1 VIPLKDENVT
11 LSTPILSYLIIAS
24 CIVVFLIQIS
34 SPGYTSGNLFYSYG
48 VVPASLLGIE
58 TLPGDLEKIDPY
70 LTLIT
75 SMFMHGGWMHL
86 IGNML
91 YMWIFADN
99 IEDDLGKV
107 KFILF
112 YIASGVAAALTQ
124 VYLNVNSTVPMVGA
138 SGAISGVLGAYMI
151 RYPRNKVLVLI
162 PLGVFTQLLRIPAL
176 FVLGFWFIL
185 QFISSAGSTG
195 EGGGVAYGA
204 HIGGF
209 VFGAA
214 VMFFF
219 GNFLI
224 PKKAFFKALTE
235 KDDKKKNPW
244 IQD

>member
-1 VIPLKDENVT
+1 VIPLKDENST
-11 LSTPILSYLIIAS
+11 LYTPILSYAIIGI
-24 CIVVFLIQIS
+24 CVVVFLTQIS
-34 SPGYTSGNLFYSYG
+34 SPGFDNGHLFYSYG
-48 VVPASLLGIE
+48 VVPTSLLGIE
-58 TLPGDLEKIDPY
+58 PLPNDLNKIDPY

-75 SMFMHGGWMHL
+75 SMFMHGGFMHL

-112 YIASGVAAALTQ
+112 YLASGVAAAMTQ
-124 VYLNVNSTVPMVGA
+124 VYLNVNSTIPMVGA
-138 SGAISGVLGAYMI
+138 SGAISGVLGAYMV
-151 RYPRNKVLVLI
+151 RYPKNKVLVLI
-162 PLGVFTQLLRIPAL
+162 PLGFFTQLVKIPAM

-185 QFISSAGSTG
+185 QFISSSGSSSQ
-195 EGGGVAYGA
+195 GGVAYGA

-214 VMFFF
+214 AMFFF

-224 PKKAFFKALTE
+224 PKKAFFKALNE
-235 KDDKKKNPW
+235 KDGKKKNPW

>member
-1 VIPLKDENVT
+1 MIPLKDDNIT
-11 LSTPILSYLIIAS
+11 NSTPILSYAIIAI
-24 CIVVFLIQIS
+24 CVAVFLLQIS
-34 SPGYTSGNLFYSYG
+34 SPGYTTGNLFYSYG

-58 TLPGDLEKIDPY
+58 ALPSDLEKIDPY
-70 LTLIT
+70 LTIIT

-99 IEDDLGKV
+99 IEDDLGKT
-107 KFILF
+107 KFIIF
-112 YIASGVAAALTQ
+112 YLAAGAAAALTQ

-138 SGAISGVLGAYMI
+138 SGAISGVLGAYLI

-162 PLGVFTQLLRIPAL
+162 PLGIFTQLLKIPAL

-185 QFISSAGSTG
+185 QFVSSAGSSS

-224 PKKAFFKALTE
+224 PKKAFFKSLNE
-235 KDDKKKNPW
+235 KDGKKKNPW
-244 IQD
+244 IEE

>member
-1 VIPLKDENVT
+1 VIPLKDENST
-11 LSTPILSYLIIAS
+11 LSTPILSYAIIGI
-24 CIVVFLIQIS
+24 CVVVFLIQIS
-34 SPGYTSGNLFYSYG
+34 SSGYDNGHLFYSYG
-48 VVPASLLGIE
+48 VVPTSLLGIE
-58 TLPGDLEKIDPY
+58 PLPNDLNKIDPY

-75 SMFMHGGWMHL
+75 SMFMHGGFMHL

-112 YIASGVAAALTQ
+112 YLASGVAAAMTQ
-124 VYLNVNSTVPMVGA
+124 VYLNVNSTIPMVGA
-138 SGAISGVLGAYMI
+138 SGAISGVLGAYMV
-151 RYPRNKVLVLI
+151 RYPKNKVLVLI
-162 PLGVFTQLLRIPAL
+162 PLGFFTQLVKIPAM

-185 QFISSAGSTG
+185 QFISSSGSSSQ
-195 EGGGVAYGA
+195 GGVAYGA

-214 VMFFF
+214 AMFFF

-224 PKKAFFKALTE
+224 PKKAFFKALNE
-235 KDDKKKNPW
+235 KDGKKKNPW

>member
-1 VIPLKDENVT
+1 VIPLKDENST
-11 LSTPILSYLIIAS
+11 LSTPILSYAIIGI
-24 CIVVFLIQIS
+24 CVVVFLIQIS
-34 SPGYTSGNLFYSYG
+34 SSGFDNGHLFYSYG
-48 VVPASLLGIE
+48 VVPTSLLGIE
-58 TLPGDLEKIDPY
+58 PLPNDLNKIDPY

-75 SMFMHGGWMHL
+75 SMFMHGGFMHL

-112 YIASGVAAALTQ
+112 YLASGVAAAMTQ
-124 VYLNVNSTVPMVGA
+124 VYLNVNSTIPMVGA
-138 SGAISGVLGAYMI
+138 SGAISGLLGAYMV
-151 RYPRNKVLVLI
+151 RYPKNKVLVLI
-162 PLGVFTQLLRIPAL
+162 PLGFFTQLVKIPAM

-185 QFISSAGSTG
+185 QFISSSGSSSQ
-195 EGGGVAYGA
+195 GGVAYGA

-214 VMFFF
+214 AMFFF

-224 PKKAFFKALTE
+224 PKKAFFKALNE
-235 KDDKKKNPW
+235 KDGKKKNPW

>member
-1 VIPLKDENVT
+1 VIPLKDENST
-11 LSTPILSYLIIAS
+11 LSTPILSYAIIGI
-24 CIVVFLIQIS
+24 CVVVFLIQIS
-34 SPGYTSGNLFYSYG
+34 SSGFDNGHLFYSYG
-48 VVPASLLGIE
+48 VVPTSLLGIE
-58 TLPGDLEKIDPY
+58 PLPNDLNKIDPY

-75 SMFMHGGWMHL
+75 SMFMHGGFMHL

-112 YIASGVAAALTQ
+112 YLASGVAAAMTQ
-124 VYLNVNSTVPMVGA
+124 VYLNVNSTIPMVGA
-138 SGAISGVLGAYMI
+138 SGAISGVLGAYMV
-151 RYPRNKVLVLI
+151 RYPKNKVLVLI
-162 PLGVFTQLLRIPAL
+162 PLGFFTQLVKIPAM

-185 QFISSAGSTG
+185 QFISSSGSSSQ
-195 EGGGVAYGA
+195 GGVAYGA

-214 VMFFF
+214 AMFFF

-224 PKKAFFKALTE
+224 PKKAFFKAINE
-235 KDDKKKNPW
+235 KDGKKKNPW

>member
-1 VIPLKDENVT
+1 MIPLKDDNIT
-11 LSTPILSYLIIAS
+11 NSTPILSYAIIAI
-24 CIVVFLIQIS
+24 CVAVFLLQIS
-34 SPGYTSGNLFYSYG
+34 SPGYTTGNLFYSYG

-58 TLPGDLEKIDPY
+58 ALPNDLEKIDPY
-70 LTLIT
+70 LTIIT

-99 IEDDLGKV
+99 IQDDLGKT
-107 KFILF
+107 KFIIF
-112 YIASGVAAALTQ
+112 YLTAGAAAALTQ

-138 SGAISGVLGAYMI
+138 SGAISGVLGAYLI

-162 PLGVFTQLLRIPAL
+162 PLGIFTQLLKIPAL

-185 QFISSAGSTG
+185 QFVSSAGSSS

-224 PKKAFFKALTE
+224 PKKAFFKSLNE
-235 KDDKKKNPW
+235 KDGKKKNPW
-244 IQD
+244 IEE

>member
-1 VIPLKDENVT
+1 MIPLKDDNIT
-11 LSTPILSYLIIAS
+11 LSTPIISYGIIGT
-24 CIVVFLIQIS
+24 CVFVFLLEIT
-34 SPGYTSGNLFYSYG
+34 SPGFASGNLFYSYG
-48 VVPASLLGIE
+48 VVPTSLLGTE
-58 TLPGDLEKIDPY
+58 PLPEDLNKIDPY

-75 SMFMHGGWMHL
+75 SMFMHGGFMHL

-99 IEDDLGKV
+99 IEDDLGKF

-112 YIASGVAAALTQ
+112 YLSSGIAAALTQ
-124 VYLNVNSTVPMVGA
+124 VYLNVNSTIPMVGA
-138 SGAISGVLGAYMI
+138 SGAISGVLGAYII
-151 RYPRNKVLVLI
+151 RYPKTKVLVLFPFGFFSQI
-162 PLGVFTQLLRIPAL
+162 VKIPAI
-176 FVLGFWFIL
+176 FVLGIWFIL
-185 QFISSAGSTG
+185 QFVSSGFSSG
-195 EGGGVAYGA
+195 QGGVAYGA

-219 GNFLI
+219 GKILS
-224 PKKAFFKALTE
+224 PQKAFFKALNQ

>member
-1 VIPLKDENVT
+1 VIPLKDENST
-11 LSTPILSYLIIAS
+11 LSTPILSYAIIGI
-24 CIVVFLIQIS
+24 CVVVFLIQIS
-34 SPGYTSGNLFYSYG
+34 SPGFDNGHLFYSYG
-48 VVPASLLGIE
+48 VVPTSLLGIE
-58 TLPGDLEKIDPY
+58 PLPNDLNKIDPY

-75 SMFMHGGWMHL
+75 SMFMHGGFMHL

-112 YIASGVAAALTQ
+112 YLASGVAAAMTQ
-124 VYLNVNSTVPMVGA
+124 VYLNLNSTIPMVGA
-138 SGAISGVLGAYMI
+138 SGAISGVLGAYMV
-151 RYPRNKVLVLI
+151 RYPKNKVLVLI
-162 PLGVFTQLLRIPAL
+162 PLGFFTQLVKIPAM

-185 QFISSAGSTG
+185 QFISSSGSSG
-195 EGGGVAYGA
+195 QGGVVYGA
-204 HIGGF
+204 DIGGF

-214 VMFFF
+214 AMFFF

-224 PKKAFFKALTE
+224 PKKAFFKALND
-235 KDDKKKNPW
+235 KDSKKKNPW

>member
-1 VIPLKDENVT
+1 VIPLKDENIT
-11 LSTPILSYLIIAS
+11 LSTPILSYAIIGV
-24 CIVVFLIQIS
+24 CVVIFLIQIS
-34 SPGYTSGNLFYSYG
+34 SAGFDNGNLFYSYG
-48 VVPASLLGIE
+48 VVPTSLLGTE
-58 TLPGDLEKIDPY
+58 ALPNDLNKIDPY

-75 SMFMHGGWMHL
+75 SMFMHGGFMHL

-112 YIASGVAAALTQ
+112 YLASGVVAAMTQ
-124 VYLNVNSTVPMVGA
+124 VYLNVNSTIPMVGA
-138 SGAISGVLGAYMI
+138 SGAISGVLGAYMV
-151 RYPRNKVLVLI
+151 RYPKNKVLVLI
-162 PLGVFTQLLRIPAL
+162 PLGFFTQLVKIPAM

-185 QFISSAGSTG
+185 QFISSSGSSSQ
-195 EGGGVAYGA
+195 GGVAYGA

-214 VMFFF
+214 AMFFF

-224 PKKAFFKALTE
+224 PKKAFFKALNE
-235 KDDKKKNPW
+235 KDGKKKNPW

>member
-1 VIPLKDENVT
+1 MIPLKDENST
-11 LSTPILSYLIIAS
+11 LSTPLLSYAIIGI
-24 CIVVFLIQIS
+24 CVVVFLIQIS
-34 SPGYTSGNLFYSYG
+34 SSGFDNGHLFYSYG
-48 VVPASLLGIE
+48 VVPTSLLGIE
-58 TLPGDLEKIDPY
+58 PLPNDLNKIDPY
-70 LTLIT
+70 LTLVT
-75 SMFMHGGWMHL
+75 SMFMHGGFMHL

-112 YIASGVAAALTQ
+112 YLASGVVAAMTQ
-124 VYLNVNSTVPMVGA
+124 VYLNVNSTIPMVGA
-138 SGAISGVLGAYMI
+138 SGAISGVLGAYMV
-151 RYPRNKVLVLI
+151 RYPKNKVLVLI
-162 PLGVFTQLLRIPAL
+162 PLGFFTQLVKIPAM

-185 QFISSAGSTG
+185 QFISSSGSSSQ
-195 EGGGVAYGA
+195 GGVAYGA

-214 VMFFF
+214 AMFFF

-224 PKKAFFKALTE
+224 PKKAFFKALNE
-235 KDDKKKNPW
+235 KDGKKKNPW

>member
-1 VIPLKDENVT
+1 MIPLKDENST
-11 LSTPILSYLIIAS
+11 LSTPILCYVIIGI
-24 CIVVFLIQIS
+24 CVLVFLIQIS
-34 SPGYTSGNLFYSYG
+34 SPDFDNGNLFFSYG
-48 VVPASLLGIE
+48 VVPTSLLGTE
-58 TLPGDLEKIDPY
+58 PLPNNLDKIDPY

-75 SMFMHGGWMHL
+75 SMFMHGGFMHL
-86 IGNML
+86 LGNML

-107 KFILF
+107 KFVLF
-112 YIASGVAAALTQ
+112 YLASGVAAAMTQ

-138 SGAISGVLGAYMI
+138 SGAISGVLGAYLV

-162 PLGVFTQLLRIPAL
+162 PLGFFSQMVRIPAM

-185 QFISSAGSTG
+185 QFISSSGSSG
-195 EGGGVAYGA
+195 QGGVAYGA

-224 PKKAFFKALTE
+224 PPKPFFKALNE
-235 KDDKKKNPW
+235 KDGKKKNPW

>member
-1 VIPLKDENVT
+1 MIPLKDENVT

-219 GNFLI
+219 GNL
-224 PKKAFFKALTE
+224 
-235 KDDKKKNPW
+235 
-244 IQD
+244 Q